1 MLAMKGVA
9 HIFSGALV
17 GFDSQLIE
25 VESDMRKGLPAL
37 QIVGLAGKAVDEAKE
52 RVRSAIHHSLLEFP
66 ASKITI
72 GLSPAELPKNGS
84 HFDLAIAMAILVSS
98 GQLSQAEADNALFA
112 GELTLDGNLRPVR
125 GSVSLAELT
134 RKQGLESL
142 YIPSANAEQ
151 ALLIPDIQV
160 YAIDSLKQLFLH
172 LKGEVVLQPYT
183 ANPVDQSPDSTQLQ
197 PDYPL
202 LDAIYGQES
211 AKRAAIIAAAGHH
224 NILLNGPPGA
234 GKTMIA
240 KALAG
245 ILPKLSGQEI
255 VAATKMHSL
264 ASGGDDSVVY
274 DRPFRAP
281 HHTASRIALIGGG
294 VKPQPGE
301 ISLAHLGVLFLDEMP
316 EYPRS
321 VLESLRQPLEDRQ
334 VTVSRA
340 AGNITYPSD
349 FLLAGTMNPCPCG
362 YYGDTKRQCSCSI
375 QQITSYQ
382 KHISGPLLDRIDI
395 TITVKKTDN
404 HQLLRYNSSSNTQQ
418 LAARKMVDNARA
430 VQTNRYGSSSI
441 YNGNVRIEKLK
452 RLANLSA
459 ASLPLLQKATEKLE
473 LSARSY
479 FKVIRLARTI
489 ADLEQSAAVQPSH
502 ISEALQYRQS
512 LSSY

>member
-1 MLAMKGVA
+1 MKGVA
-9 HIFSGALV
+9 RIYSGALV
-17 GFDSQLIE
+17 GFDSQSIE
-25 VESDMRKGLPAL
+25 IEADMRQGLPAL

-52 RVRSAIHHSLLEFP
+52 RVRSAIRHSLLEFP
-66 ASKITI
+66 TSKITLS
-72 GLSPAELPKNGS
+72 LSPAELPKNGS
-84 HFDLAIAMAILVSS
+84 HFDLAIALAVLVCS
-98 GQLSQAEADNALFA
+98 GQLNQSEVDNALYA
-112 GELTLDGNLRPVR
+112 GELTLDGNLRPIR
-125 GSVSLAELT
+125 GSVSLAELAQKT
-134 RKQGLESL
+134 GRQSL
-142 YIPSANAEQ
+142 YLPSANAEQ
-151 ALLIPDIQV
+151 ALLIPGIKV

-172 LKGEVVLQPYT
+172 LKGEVKLEPF
-183 ANPVDQSPDSTQLQ
+183 APSPDNQ
-197 PDYPL
+197 PSNDADPAGLASGYPL

-245 ILPKLSGQEI
+245 ILPKLSGDEV

-264 ASGGDDSVVY
+264 ANGGDDSVIY
-274 DRPFRAP
+274 NRPFRAP

-294 VKPQPGE
+294 AKPQPGE
-301 ISLAHLGVLFLDEMP
+301 ISLAHMGVLFLDEMP
-316 EYPRS
+316 EYPRA

-362 YYGDTKRQCSCSI
+362 YYGDAKRQCSCSM
-375 QQITSYQ
+375 QQIAAYQ

-395 TITVKKTDN
+395 TITVQKTDN
-404 HQLLRYNSSSNTQQ
+404 HELLNYNSSSNQQ
-418 LAARKMVDNARA
+418 QIAAINTIADARKMQLD
-430 VQTNRYGSSSI
+430 RYTSSNT
-441 YNGNVRIEKLK
+441 YNGNVRIENLKKL
-452 RLANLSA
+452 ADLSDA
-459 ASLPLLQKATEKLE
+459 ARPLLQKATEKLE

-489 ADLEQSAAVQPSH
+489 ADLDKSPTVQPSH
-502 ISEALQYRQS
+502 VSEALRYRQS